1 MRLNT
6 VTLGGD
12 GPPIVLLHGLFGAS
26 RNLHS
31 LQKALAA
38 DGHRVLALDLRNHG
52 DSPHAAGMSYGEM
65 AADVR
70 ETLGAMD
77 ALPCALL
84 GHSMGGKVAMRLAL
98 DQPGLVSRLVV
109 ADIAPRGYRHGN
121 REIAAA
127 MLALPLHPGMTR
139 AEANRALA
147 DGVADPATRSFLLL
161 SLRLGGEAMPA
172 WRIGLAEIA
181 AEMATIEGWEN
192 GAPPYP
198 GPSLFISGARS
209 TYVSETDQD
218 AIRALFPAAQ
228 FAVLP
233 NAGHWLHAE
242 DPAGFLGAVEP
253 FLKAA
258 SSELETV

>member
-1 MRLNT
+1 MRLNA

-31 LQKALAA
+31 LQKALSA

-52 DSPHAAGMSYGEM
+52 DSAHAAGMSYSEM

-70 ETLGAMD
+70 ETLEAMD

-98 DQPGLVSRLVV
+98 DRPDLVSRLVV

-147 DGVADPATRSFLLL
+147 EGVADPATRSFLLL

-172 WRIGLAEIA
+172 WRIGLREIA
-181 AEMATIEGWEN
+181 AEMATVEGWEN
-192 GAPPYP
+192 GEVSPYG
-198 GPSLFISGARS
+198 GPSLFISGGRS
-209 TYVSETDQD
+209 AYVANRDHE

-233 NAGHWLHAE
+233 DAGHWLHAE
-242 DPAGFLGAVEP
+242 DPAGFLAAVEP
-253 FLKAA
+253 FLKAPRR
-258 SSELETV
+258 

>member
-1 MRLNT
+1 MRLNA
-6 VTLGGD
+6 VELGRD

-52 DSPHAAGMSYGEM
+52 DSPHTAGMSYGEL

-70 ETLGAMD
+70 ETLRAMN

-98 DQPGLVSRLVV
+98 DEPDLVSRLVV
-109 ADIAPRGYRHGN
+109 ADIAPRVYRHGN

-127 MLALPLHPGMTR
+127 MLALPLQPGMTR
-139 AEANRALA
+139 AEANKSLA

-172 WRIGLAEIA
+172 WRIGLNEIA
-181 AEMATIEGWEN
+181 SDMATIEGWDN
-192 GAPPYP
+192 GDATPYG

-209 TYVSETDQD
+209 TYVAETDQD
-218 AIRALFPAAQ
+218 RIRALFPAAE
-228 FAVLP
+228 FVVLP

-242 DPAGFLGAVEP
+242 DPAGFLAAVEP
-253 FLKAA
+253 FLKA
-258 SSELETV
+258 TRN

>member
-1 MRLNT
+1 MRLNA

-31 LQKALAA
+31 LQKALAT
-38 DGHRVLALDLRNHG
+38 DGHRVVALDLRNHG
-52 DSPHAAGMSYGEM
+52 DSPHAKGMSYDEM

-70 ETLGAMD
+70 ETLGAMS

-98 DQPGLVSRLVV
+98 DQPTLVSRLVV

-139 AEANRALA
+139 AEANKALA

-172 WRIGLAEIA
+172 WRIGLSEIA
-181 AEMATIEGWEN
+181 AGMATIEGWEN
-192 GAPPYP
+192 GETSPYG

-209 TYVSETDQD
+209 TYVAETDQG
-218 AIRALFPAAQ
+218 AIRVLFPAAQ
-228 FAVLP
+228 FVVLP

-242 DPAGFLGAVEP
+242 DPAGFLAAVAP
-253 FLKAA
+253 FLKAQPV
-258 SSELETV
+258 S